1 MTTQTKHMTAEDLLA
16 MPDDGLCYELVRGEL
31 KRMSPAGEEHGY
43 LAVEIASDL
52 RNHVKAN
59 KLGRVYAAETG
70 FKLRS
75 DPDTVR
81 APDAAFVSQERLE
94 RQPPGKG
101 YRLGAPDL
109 VVEVISPGD
118 LHAEVEEKVFSW
130 LDHGARLVITV
141 NPRQRTATVYRSR
154 TGIVVLTEDE
164 QLEGGEVV
172 PGWTLKLRELFAGL

>member
-94 RQPPGKG
+94 RQPAGKG